1 MIIIRA
7 TGNQRTAILIPSESV
22 KKHEMHYAIVWR
34 NPMLQV
40 KHRFI
45 CLLGFL
51 TSEQRQAVAIT
62 NRFHP
67 AMVLVQGHLIPIE
80 LPGLLR
86 SGEQSIKDSLSQAL
100 VIDS

>member
-1 MIIIRA
+1 
-7 TGNQRTAILIPSESV
+7 
-22 KKHEMHYAIVWR
+22 
-34 NPMLQV
+34 MLQV
-40 KHRFI
+40 KYRFI

-67 AMVLVQGHLIPIE
+67 VMVLVQGHLIPIE

-86 SGEQSIKDSLSQAL
+86 SGGQSIKDSLSQAH